1 MHHANSKPETLTR
14 ISSDGLRRGS
24 AFLLRSTNRGLSMTE
39 RGYHPLCLKCRKP
52 FKSEGK
58 YNRICQTCNR
68 QNQQLNLAKCDQGN
82 LGGGQ
87 HRHGRVIEISTE

>member
-1 MHHANSKPETLTR
+1 MHYANSKRCP
-14 ISSDGLRRGS
+14 
-24 AFLLRSTNRGLSMTE
+24 ALLRMVSVAGRRFFCAQLTGVSRMTD

-52 FKSEGK
+52 FKSAGK
-58 YNRICQTCNR
+58 HNRICQTCNR
-68 QNQQLNLAKCDQGN
+68 QNQQLNLAKCDTGN